1 MKVGYARVST
11 VDQVAGFQAQ
21 IRDLEAVGCEKIF
34 QEQLSS
40 VADRRPQLDAMID
53 YIREG
58 DEITVTRL
66 DRLARSVADMVD
78 IVKRIRAKK
87 AVIVLPGIGA
97 IDGND
102 PTSDLLFN
110 VLTSI
115 AQFERQIMLAR
126 QREGIAKAK
135 AEGRYRGRK
144 PTAQAK
150 ADQVRAAAAEGHTR
164 AEIARDLGVSERS
177 VYRILADT
185 APTAG

>member
-1 MKVGYARVST
+1 
-11 VDQVAGFQAQ
+11 
-21 IRDLEAVGCEKIF
+21 
-34 QEQLSS
+34 
-40 VADRRPQLDAMID
+40 
-53 YIREG
+53 
-58 DEITVTRL
+58 
-66 DRLARSVADMVD
+66 MVD

-135 AEGRYRGRK
+135 SEGSGSQ
-144 PTAQAK
+144 PAFSASLLSAIT
-150 ADQVRAAAAEGHTR
+150 
-164 AEIARDLGVSERS
+164 
-177 VYRILADT
+177 
-185 APTAG
+185 